1 MNYNADANT
10 DDGSCIAVVSGCMDD
25 TYVEYNSEA
34 NTDDGS
40 CVNKI
45 VLGCTDNTAFNYNPI
60 ANTDDGSC
68 EAVLEGCTDETAC
81 NYNVSANTDDS
92 TCEIPVGCEYC
103 SGKQTVQVQLSLT
116 RVMVTEVTVD
126 ETEID
131 QILIYP
137 NPSSHYVTLLNVDA
151 SSAVIYDIAGQKLQL
166 SQNVDRSINISHLS
180 SGIYTLQVTDEQ
192 GQQFFTKLIKK

>member
-1 MNYNADANT
+1 M
-10 DDGSCIAVVSGCMDD
+10 VSGCMDD

-34 NTDDGS
+34 NMDDGS
-40 CVNKI
+40 CANKI
-45 VLGCTDNTAFNYNPI
+45 VLGCMDNTAFNYNPI

-68 EAVLEGCTDETAC
+68 EAVVEGCTDETAC

-103 SGKQTVQVQLSLT
+103 SGETDGTGTIISN
-116 RVMVTEVTVD
+116 ESDGNGGCISVD
-126 ETEID
+126 ETELD

-151 SSAVIYDIAGQKLQL
+151 SSVVIYDIAGQKLQL
-166 SQNVDRSINISHLS
+166 NENVDGSINISHLS
-180 SGIYTLQVTDEQ
+180 SGIYTLQINDKQ